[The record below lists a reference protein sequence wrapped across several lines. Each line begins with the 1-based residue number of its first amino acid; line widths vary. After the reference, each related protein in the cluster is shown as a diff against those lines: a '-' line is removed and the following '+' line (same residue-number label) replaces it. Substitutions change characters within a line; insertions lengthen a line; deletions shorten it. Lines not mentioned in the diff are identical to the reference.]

1 MHIHGIQYY
10 IKFDVTVVDLEGG
23 GGGWFQIETPLP
35 LSSKHFAKKKLK

>member
-23 GGGWFQIETPLP
+23 GGGGSRLKPPSPFHQNIL
-35 LSSKHFAKKKLK
+35 LKKS

>member
-10 IKFDVTVVDLEGG
+10 IKFDVTVVDLEG